1 VENKKN
7 NLAEALK
14 LSEVKISRFLT
25 KLKDLKKELIIC
37 KKIKEQ
43 LAT

>member
-43 LAT
+43 LVT